1 MIEDTAHYMVGSILF
16 RIEKKPHAMRVEER
30 KASAWSIKIPPDIIE
45 TSLPACSKN
54 QEVFLCRK
62 MTKV

>member
-1 MIEDTAHYMVGSILF
+1 MRRDGRKVHSVFVRM
-16 RIEKKPHAMRVEER
+16 EKKPPAMRVEER

-45 TSLPACSKN
+45 ASLPACSKN

-62 MTKV
+62 MIKV

>member
-1 MIEDTAHYMVGSILF
+1 MHSAVF
-16 RIEKKPHAMRVEER
+16 VRIEKKPHAMRVEER

-62 MTKV
+62 MIKV